1 MQEKAW
7 EKEYRKP
14 KLVTGGD
21 EPQTCVKDFVR
32 FLRKEERVNLDGLR
46 VLDLG
51 SGGGKNSVYLAEHGA
66 IITGMEIADTAIEKA
81 RARVRELGL
90 PISSITF
97 LKHSIGAPYP
107 FTDHS
112 FDVLLD
118 ITSSNSLDQSERSI
132 YLKECHRVLAPGG
145 HFFVRALCK
154 DGDENAKN
162 LLKQSPG
169 PEPETYYMPGL
180 DLFERVWSR
189 EDFLATY
196 SPLFTIQSL
205 EKSTQYTRFNNQSYK
220 RNFWLA
226 YLKKRR
232 NI

>member
-1 MQEKAW
+1 MQEHAW

-21 EPQTCVKDFVR
+21 EPQTCVRDFVR
-32 FLRKEERVNLDGLR
+32 FLRKVAKVNLDNLR

-51 SGGGKNSVYLAEHGA
+51 SGGGKNSIYLAEHGA
-66 IITGMEIADTAIEKA
+66 IVTGMEIADTAIAKA

-90 PISSITF
+90 PTASSPTF
-97 LKHSIGAPYP
+97 LKHSIGTLYP
-107 FTDHS
+107 FTDQS
-112 FDVLLD
+112 FDLLLD
-118 ITSSNSLDQSERSI
+118 ITSSNSLDKSERGV
-132 YLKECHRVLAPGG
+132 YLKECHRVLATHG

-169 PEPETYYMPGL
+169 PEPETYYMPEL
-180 DLFERVWSR
+180 DLFERVFSR
-189 EDFLATY
+189 EDFIATY
-196 SPLFTIQSL
+196 SPFFTILSL

-226 YLKKRR
+226 YLKK
-232 NI
+232 

>member
-1 MQEKAW
+1 MQESAW

-21 EPQTCVKDFVR
+21 APQTCMRDFVR
-32 FLRKEERVNLDGLR
+32 FLRKEEKVHLEDLR

-51 SGGGKNSVYLAEHGA
+51 SGGGKNSLYMAEYGA
-66 IITGMEIADTAIEKA
+66 RVTGMEISSTALTNACRKASEKN
-81 RARVRELGL
+81 L
-90 PISSITF
+90 PITF
-97 LKHSIGAPYP
+97 LKRSIGEAYP
-107 FTDHS
+107 FPDNS
-112 FDVLLD
+112 FDLLLD
-118 ITSSNSLDQSERSI
+118 VTSSNSLDASERAV
-132 YLKECHRVLAPGG
+132 YLKECHRVLASGG

-169 PEPETYYMPGL
+169 PEAETYYMPELG
-180 DLFERVWSR
+180 LFERVFSR
-189 EDFLATY
+189 DDFIATY
-196 SPLFTIQSL
+196 SPFFTFQSL

-226 YLKKRR
+226 YLKKK
-232 NI
+232 